1 MANVVSENQ
10 PARHELVEAWIKT
23 YGTPPPKGLST
34 RLLIYAYHYN
44 TQVKEY
50 GGLKKST
57 LRQLRRYVPA
67 ASEAATPDIG
77 QPITVKPVTGTRLVR
92 EWRGKTHMV
101 DIEES
106 GFIYQDKTFRSLS
119 AIART
124 ITGARWSGPRFFG
137 V

>member
-44 TQVKEY
+44 SQVKDL

-57 LRQLRRYVPA
+57 LRQLRKYVPA
-67 ASEAATPDIG
+67 ASGAVASDAR
-77 QPITVKPVTGTRLVR
+77 PIVVVRPSTGTRLVR

-106 GFIYQDKTFRSLS
+106 GFIYQDKTYRSLS

-124 ITGARWSGPRFFG
+124 ITGVRWSGPRFFG
-137 V
+137 I